1 MAISTH
7 IRCPACQG
15 ALLPTQ
21 LHCGA
26 CDLTLTGKFPSNEF
40 ASLGEEDLHF
50 LRIFVLTEGRI
61 RDMESAL
68 GVSYPTIK
76 SRMAHLKATLA
87 AQSPEAP
94 AAAAPTVPPPVA
106 RPEVAGPE
114 AEEPAALKVLQDL
127 QSNRLTFEQAMV
139 RLKALKDLKGEKT

>member
-1 MAISTH
+1 MVITAN

-21 LHCGA
+21 LRCAA
-26 CDLTLTGKFPSNEF
+26 CLITLTGEFPSNEF
-40 ASLGEEDLHF
+40 AMLGEEDLHF

-61 RDMESAL
+61 REMESAL

-87 AQSPEAP
+87 AHVPAP
-94 AAAAPTVPPPVA
+94 ASPSSPAPSAPVEDNA
-106 RPEVAGPE
+106 D
-114 AEEPAALKVLQDL
+114 PAALKILQDL
-127 QSNRLTFEQAMV
+127 QANRLSFDQAMAK
-139 RLKALKDLKGEKT
+139 LKELRPT

>member
-7 IRCPACQG
+7 IRCPSCQG

-21 LHCGA
+21 LHCDA
-26 CDLTLTGKFPSNEF
+26 CDLTLTGKFPTNEF

-87 AQSPEAP
+87 AQAP
-94 AAAAPTVPPPVA
+94 AAVSIEPEPATLAATPSA
-106 RPEVAGPE
+106 
-114 AEEPAALKVLQDL
+114 AEEPATLKVLQDL
-127 QSNRLTFEQAMV
+127 QANRLTFDQAMAK
-139 RLKALKDLKGEKT
+139 LKELKGEKP

>member
-15 ALLPTQ
+15 PLLPTR
-21 LHCGA
+21 LHCAA
-26 CDLTLTGKFPSNEF
+26 CELALTGKFPTNEF
-40 ASLGEEDLHF
+40 AALGDDDLHF

-76 SRMAHLKATLA
+76 SRMTHLKATLA
-87 AQSPEAP
+87 EHAQVATPPVAPESPAAP
-94 AAAAPTVPPPVA
+94 AA
-106 RPEVAGPE
+106 ESS
-114 AEEPAALKVLQDL
+114 ALKILQDL
-127 QSNRLTFEQAMV
+127 QASRLSFEEAM
-139 RLKALKDLKGEKT
+139 AHLKDLNHPQP